1 MKVVKVVND
10 GIVNII
16 KMFVVNVIVIYYMII

>member
-1 MKVVKVVND
+1 MKVAKVVND

-16 KMFVVNVIVIYYMII
+16 KMFAVNVIVIYYMII